1 MKKSKVLLVEPDQ
14 TPRLVEV
21 RLTLKAM
28 QEMVGGYIQAVYPWD
43 DPVAL
48 VCNEEG
54 KYNGQAPNRALT
66 HNGIAYD
73 TIHGPFF
80 IAGIDRDDF
89 VGIPDDLV
97 LKYTEMFS

>member
-14 TPRLVEV
+14 APRLVDV

-28 QEMVGGYIQAVYPWD
+28 QEMVGGCIQAVYPWD

-54 KYNGQAPNRALT
+54 KYNGQSPNRALI

-73 TIHGPFF
+73 TIYGPFF
-80 IAGIDRDDF
+80 IAGVDADDF
-89 VGIPDDLV
+89 TSVPDGLIQ
-97 LKYTEMFS
+97 KYIRIFS